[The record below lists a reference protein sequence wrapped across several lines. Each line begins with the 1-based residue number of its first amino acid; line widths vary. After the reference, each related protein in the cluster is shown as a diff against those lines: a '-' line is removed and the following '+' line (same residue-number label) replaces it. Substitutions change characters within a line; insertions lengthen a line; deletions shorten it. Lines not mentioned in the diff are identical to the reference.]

1 MIDKKIPNRYNNSVI
16 AHIMIKGASKAID
29 FYQRAFNAIEIF
41 RIAKED
47 GSIIH
52 AEITIEDSIIMLGDA
67 EEPFQEP
74 QKLNGTTVG
83 LHVYVDDVDSLFS
96 QAINAGGTIIQNVS
110 DMFYGDRMG
119 MLRDPFGHIWVLLT
133 HQVDMTSEEIKNN
146 AEELLNQI
154 FDKQNQ

>member
-1 MIDKKIPNRYNNSVI
+1 MTDKKIPNRYNNSVI

-52 AEITIEDSIIMLGDA
+52 AEITIEDSNIMLGDA

-83 LHVYVDDVDSLFS
+83 LHVYVDDVDSLFFTGYKRRWNNNS
-96 QAINAGGTIIQNVS
+96 KCIGHVLWRPDGHVE
-110 DMFYGDRMG
+110 R
-119 MLRDPFGHIWVLLT
+119 PFWTYLGFT
-133 HQVDMTSEEIKNN
+133 YS
-146 AEELLNQI
+146 
-154 FDKQNQ
+154 